1 MKPLLFLIVAF
12 AVAGCASPRENC
24 LRQATRDLSIVRAL
38 ISDSEATLE
47 RGYAIQTETRTV
59 LYTDFCLGTGRNH
72 GTFRFCTRAQPV
84 SSRVPVAVDLD
95 AERAKLR
102 SLRRKEV
109 ELRRKSAD
117 AAQRCTLEHATK
129 S

>member
-1 MKPLLFLIVAF
+1 MKPFLFLAAAL
-12 AVAGCASPRENC
+12 AVTGCASAYENC
-24 LRQATRDLSIVRAL
+24 LRQATRDLSVVRAL
-38 ISDSEATLE
+38 ISDTEATLE

-59 LYTDFCLGTGRNH
+59 LYTDFCFGAGRNH
-72 GTFRFCTRAQPV
+72 GRFRFCTRAQPV

-95 AERAKLR
+95 IERAKLR
-102 SLRRKEV
+102 SLKVKEA

-117 AAQRCTLEHATK
+117 AAQRCTLEHGAQ